1 MPTVA
6 GGYAVPALRERS
18 LTRSSSV
25 TQEGCYSRV
34 MGLSA
39 TFRCFRGC
47 DGSYPLT
54 QAIYRCPKCDG
65 LLTVQHD
72 MRALAKMRGA
82 DWRALFDQRWS
93 PTTVSGV
100 WSKRE
105 WVAPEIPE
113 EALVTTGEG
122 MTPLVSSSW
131 QAGPVR
137 RLASELG
144 FGELLVKQC
153 GTTHT
158 GSFKDLG
165 MTVLVSVVNHAVRTG
180 ALKVRAIACAS
191 TGDTS
196 AALAAYGAAAGLPVV
211 VLLPRG
217 MVSVA
222 QLVQPLS
229 HGARVL
235 ALETDFDGCMR
246 IVKELAARGLV
257 YLANSMNPLRIEG
270 QKTVAIEI
278 AQQLGWQAPDWVV
291 IPSGNLGNSAALW
304 AGFSM
309 AKELGVIDRLPRLCI
324 AQAENANPMY
334 LAYQAGTKDAIAPVV
349 AKATQAS
356 AIRIGNPVS
365 GPRAIAALEAMAG
378 VVEQANESELADAC
392 ARADRSGL
400 YADPHTGVALAC
412 ARKLRERG
420 TIGANERVVIV
431 STASALKFTE
441 FKLGYHERKLPEVEA
456 ALANTPIALPPDLD
470 EVARHLT

>member
-1 MPTVA
+1 MA
-6 GGYAVPALRERS
+6 
-18 LTRSSSV
+18 
-25 TQEGCYSRV
+25 
-34 MGLSA
+34 LSA
-39 TFRCFRGC
+39 TFQCFRGC
-47 DGSYPLT
+47 KGSYPLT
-54 QAIYRCPKCDG
+54 QAIYRCPTCDG
-65 LLTVQHD
+65 LLAVRHD
-72 MRALAKMRGA
+72 MAALAETSA
-82 DWRALFDQRWS
+82 DEWRTRFDRRWS
-93 PTTVSGV
+93 ATGTSGV

-105 WVAPEIPE
+105 WVVPNISD
-113 EALVTTGEG
+113 EAIVSTGEG
-122 MTPLVSSSW
+122 LTPLYP
-131 QAGPVR
+131 AT
-137 RLASELG
+137 RLARELG
-144 FGELLVKQC
+144 FGELLIKQC

-180 ALKVRAIACAS
+180 ALRVSAIACAS

-235 ALETDFDGCMR
+235 ALDTDFDGCMAV
-246 IVKELAARGLV
+246 VKELANRRLV

-278 AQQLGWQAPDWVV
+278 AQQLGWNVPDWVV
-291 IPSGNLGNSAALW
+291 IPSGNLGNSAALF

-309 AKELGVIDRLPRLCI
+309 AKELGVIDRVPRLCI

-334 LAYQAGTKDAIAPVV
+334 LAYKSGDKHTVPDVV
-349 AKATQAS
+349 AKPTQAS
-356 AIRIGNPVS
+356 AIRIGRPVS
-365 GPRAIAALEAMAG
+365 APRAVAALEAMNG
-378 VVEQANESELADAC
+378 VVEQASENELADAC
-392 ARADRSGL
+392 ARADRAGL
-400 YADPHTGVALAC
+400 YACPHTGVALAC
-412 ARKLRERG
+412 AVKLRERG
-420 TIGANERVVIV
+420 IIGAAERVVVV

-441 FKLGYHERKLPEVEA
+441 FKLGYHERKLPDIDA
-456 ALANTPIALPPDLD
+456 RLANTPLSLPADVD